1 MSRMFFPPQNQRI
14 SKCNYRHDYRHGD
27 LILYHSSLICK
38 SAQGVHNTVR
48 NNTRPQASAFMEYGH
63 KEKADRSG
71 IDDLAYVGNQFHS
84 TPIKQIN
91 NMPYSKQN
99 TGNYNGSFNV
109 ALHIALNSS
118 PLKINS
124 SRKPTRSILPT

>member
-1 MSRMFFPPQNQRI
+1 
-14 SKCNYRHDYRHGD
+14 
-27 LILYHSSLICK
+27 
-38 SAQGVHNTVR
+38 
-48 NNTRPQASAFMEYGH
+48 MEYGH

-99 TGNYNGSFNV
+99 TGNYNGSFHVVIAHSVKQQSPENQFLKEANKKHTSNV
-109 ALHIALNSS
+109 AYGICNRHVYLNA
-118 PLKINS
+118 
-124 SRKPTRSILPT
+124 KPYVDRGQSDQREIE

>member
-1 MSRMFFPPQNQRI
+1 
-14 SKCNYRHDYRHGD
+14 
-27 LILYHSSLICK
+27 
-38 SAQGVHNTVR
+38 
-48 NNTRPQASAFMEYGH
+48 MEYGH

-91 NMPYSKQN
+91 NMPYSKKN
-99 TGNYNGSFNV
+99 TGTIMAVFTLS
-109 ALHIALNSS
+109 LHIALNSS

>member
-1 MSRMFFPPQNQRI
+1 MYGWWIFEQKVFSSTKSTYKQVQLPSWLSPW
-14 SKCNYRHDYRHGD
+14 G

-99 TGNYNGSFNV
+99 TGNYNGSFHV
-109 ALHIALNSS
+109 VIA
-118 PLKINS
+118 
-124 SRKPTRSILPT
+124 